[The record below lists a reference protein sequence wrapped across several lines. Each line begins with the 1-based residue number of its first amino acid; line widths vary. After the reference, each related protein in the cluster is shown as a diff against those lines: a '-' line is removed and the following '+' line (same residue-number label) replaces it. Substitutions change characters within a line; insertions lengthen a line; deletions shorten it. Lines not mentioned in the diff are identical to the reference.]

1 METIAAS
8 RRFEET
14 EASLRFLSSPRQ
26 FLFLVAIY
34 LGFQFVARTL
44 VSDAAG
50 IDEAYQ
56 VIVGQRLTWG
66 YGPHAP
72 LYTWLMILFLKVFG
86 SSTAALNLL
95 REVLLFGIYALT
107 YANARVLTR
116 SHVCGFV
123 AAAALQFHPTIVW
136 ESQRELTNSLAAS
149 LTILAALLAFL
160 LARKDRW
167 GAWIV
172 FGICG
177 GLMALS
183 KYNAALFYAALLFAA
198 ASTPALRERFL
209 NSRLAL
215 AVVISAMVVAPNLW
229 WVFTHK
235 DLAFQ
240 LVWKFGIYESMSWG
254 RSVLLG
260 LKNWF
265 ESWGAH
271 VVPSIL
277 VFAAVCWRPIFID
290 RKADWK
296 TDEAKLLFRT
306 LALVTLAAIL
316 SILFLKV
323 TEFKDRWLQPLYIT
337 LPIFLVVVLQRT
349 LTPGR
354 LKLVLMLSAIVTVA
368 VGAAAS
374 GRLYFAEARG
384 RRDVL
389 TAPFA
394 RLTADLGG
402 AAHETDFIVAGN
414 YWLAGN
420 LRLWFQGKKAY
431 CPDLL
436 APQAAV
442 GRSCLVVW
450 EVGKKDVVPPELAA
464 FAREFTG
471 SPVLPSPQ
479 YAEEFWKYH
488 HQKKMRL
495 GFWTSKRAHL
505 ANSPTWRQ
513 QRSSLVLGRGNVGL
527 LVAH

>member
-1 METIAAS
+1 METIAAF
-8 RRFEET
+8 RPLEQA
-14 EASLRFLSSPRQ
+14 EASLRFLPSPRQ
-26 FLFLVAIY
+26 FFFLVAIY
-34 LGFQFVARTL
+34 LGFLFLARTL
-44 VSDAAG
+44 ISEAAG

-116 SHVCGFV
+116 SHICGVV

-167 GAWIV
+167 AAWIV

-183 KYNAALFYAALLFAA
+183 KYNAALFYAALLLAA

-209 NSRLAL
+209 NSRLVV
-215 AVVISAMVVAPNLW
+215 AVVISAVVVAPNLW
-229 WVFTHK
+229 WVFNHK
-235 DLAFQ
+235 DQAFE
-240 LVWKFGIYESMSWG
+240 LVWKFGIHQNMPWD
-254 RSVLLG
+254 RAVLLG

-271 VVPSIL
+271 VAPIIL
-277 VFAAVCWRPIFID
+277 VFTAVCWRPIFID

-337 LPIFLVVVLQRT
+337 LPLLLVVVLQRG
-349 LTPGR
+349 LTPR
-354 LKLVLMLSAIVTVA
+354 RSKALLVLSAIVTVG

-394 RLTADLGG
+394 RLSADLGG
-402 AAHETDFIVAGN
+402 AAHKSDFIVAGN

-420 LRLWFQGKKAY
+420 LRLWFPGKRAY

-436 APQAAV
+436 APQVAV

-464 FAREFTG
+464 FARDFTG
-471 SPVLPSPQ
+471 SPVLPPPQ
-479 YAEEFWKYH
+479 FVEQLWKYH
-488 HQKKMRL
+488 HKKKMRL
-495 GFWTSKRAHL
+495 AFWRLEK
-505 ANSPTWRQ
+505 
-513 QRSSLVLGRGNVGL
+513 V
-527 LVAH
+527 